1 MSDVSSPKPPLLE
14 VAGLNAFYSGAHV
27 LHDVAFEM
35 GGESVAII
43 GRNGMGKT
51 TLCAAIMGLTPPRAA
66 GSVKF
71 DGRELLGKPSYKIA
85 RAGIGYVPQ
94 GRRLFPSLT
103 VDEHLKISADALCER
118 RVDRGS
124 RLRPVSPARR
134 TQAQRRCAT
143 VGR

>member
-1 MSDVSSPKPPLLE
+1 MRSSSPKPPLFE
-14 VAGLNAFYSGAHV
+14 VTGLNAFYSGAHV
-27 LHDVAFEM
+27 LHDVTFEI

-51 TLCAAIMGLTPPRAA
+51 TLCAAIMGLAPPRAA
-66 GSVKF
+66 GSVKL
-71 DGRELLGKPSYKIA
+71 DGRELLGTPSYKIA

-103 VDEHLKISADALCER
+103 VDEHLKITRVTRCEW

-124 RLRPVSPARR
+124 RLRPVSSARR
-134 TQAQRRCAT
+134 TQAQRRRAT
-143 VGR
+143 IGR